1 MRLGDC
7 MPRVY
12 LIKPEG
18 KFIDYKERVG
28 CADESMI
35 NVITY
40 NGVAMKVPKTNIAYI
55 EGE

>member
-28 CADESMI
+28 CSDDSMI
-35 NVITY
+35 SVLLYHRQHVRI
-40 NGVAMKVPKTNIAYI
+40 PKKNIAYI
-55 EGE
+55 EDE